1 MATLAQVKAG
11 AAAYIEQEIIAKI
24 GGWQKWVAGAAVS
37 MALNRADSIFEALRQ
52 NPAVQILGIVD
63 GDGNIDVDALYAEF
77 KRQAQRGAV
86 SFDVPM
92 IGKLTLNESDV
103 DKIYQSIKGV
113 SA

>member
-1 MATLAQVKAG
+1 MATLAQVKTG

-24 GGWQKWVAGAAVS
+24 GGWQKWAAGAAVS

-52 NPAVQILGIVD
+52 NPAVQMLGIVD

-113 SA
+113 SV